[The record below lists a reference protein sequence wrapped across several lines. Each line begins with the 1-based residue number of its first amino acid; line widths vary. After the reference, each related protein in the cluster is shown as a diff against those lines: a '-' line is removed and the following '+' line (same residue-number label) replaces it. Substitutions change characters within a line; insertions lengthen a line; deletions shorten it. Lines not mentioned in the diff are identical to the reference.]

1 MGASHYRL
9 KPSHEFSAHA
19 SAPDLVFGI
28 RPNLVERG
36 GDAGVVSTWSQ
47 DNRSNDYIQ

>member
-1 MGASHYRL
+1 MSSQLTLQH
-9 KPSHEFSAHA
+9 
-19 SAPDLVFGI
+19 PDLVYGI

-36 GDAGVVSTWSQ
+36 GDGGVVSTWSQ